1 MNTQDA
7 ARLKAF
13 VDRFR
18 VEPGRK
24 VELKKDYDPGY
35 TAGLNKPENVDA
47 VLGRA
52 IEFIAEHQDKLYAE
66 SKRGLLVILQAM
78 DAAGKDGVIK
88 HVMSGINPQGVEVY
102 SFKAPS
108 PEELDHDYLWRNFK
122 ALPERGRI
130 GIFNRSY
137 YEETLVVRVHPG
149 ILQGQNLPA
158 DLIDDGIWHRRF
170 EEMNNFERY
179 LVNNG
184 IDVIKIFLNVSKEE
198 QRQRL
203 LARIETPEKNWK
215 VSSGDAKE
223 RQYWDKYQECF
234 EDIFNHTS
242 TDCAPWYVVPADH
255 KWFTRIVTAAIV
267 ANKLVEMDP
276 QYPPV
281 TDDIRAQIEEAK
293 RLLESEPDAGKAEE
307 KSDKSAKKAA
317 KKAAKAEAKAEAEA
331 AAKAAELAK
340 VRSTLQTIVTADDG
354 GKHKKTKGAKNGQ
367 ATGVAAV
374 MPAAAGDSS
383 DKDGKKKK
391 KDKS

>member
-1 MNTQDA
+1 MNSQDA

-13 VDRFR
+13 VERFR

-24 VELKKDYDPGY
+24 VELKQDYDPGY
-35 TAGLNKPENVDA
+35 TAGLDKPENVDA

-52 IEFIAEHQDKLYAE
+52 IEFMAEYQDKLYAE
-66 SKRGLLVILQAM
+66 NKRGLLIILQAM

-88 HVMSGINPQGVEVY
+88 HVMSGINPQGVQVY

-108 PEELDHDYLWRNFK
+108 PEELDHDYMWRNFK

-137 YEETLVVRVHPG
+137 YEETLVVRVHPA
-149 ILQGQNLPA
+149 ILQGQNLPP
-158 DLIDDGIWHRRF
+158 DLIDDGIWHRRL

-184 IDVIKIFLNVSKEE
+184 IEVIKIFLNVSKEE

-203 LARIETPEKNWK
+203 LARIDTPEKNWK

-234 EDIFNHTS
+234 NDIFSRTS

-267 ANKLVEMDP
+267 ANKMVEMDP
-276 QYPPV
+276 QYPAV
-281 TDDIRAQIEEAK
+281 TDAMRAEIEEAK
-293 RLLESEPDAGKAEE
+293 RLLEAEPGAGKAAE
-307 KSDKSAKKAA
+307 KSEKSAKKAA
-317 KKAAKAEAKAEAEA
+317 KKAAKAEAEA
-331 AAKAAELAK
+331 AAKAAELAA
-340 VRSTLQTIVTADDG
+340 VRSTLQTIVTADTG
-354 GKHKKTKGAKNGQ
+354 GKQKKNKAAKNGQ
-367 ATGVAAV
+367 GNGVAAAA
-374 MPAAAGDSS
+374 PAPTAESS
-383 DKDGKKKK
+383 DKGEKKKKK